1 MKLNLYLKYIFVI
14 IEQTRTLI
22 NRSMTS
28 IDTAV
33 LNKIY
38 HVIVPRK
45 ARQCIVVQL
54 PITTNEDQMEEL
66 IDSMVNILR
75 ENDRK
80 ALVIY
85 LDFVKMDS
93 DTPETT
99 DMYRFY
105 ILSMPSDILVQ
116 LKENSITK
124 AIMYIGFT
132 EDTQECRVLDGRP
145 LDKDIAFHD
154 REEYK
159 APYETPAISF
169 G

>member
-1 MKLNLYLKYIFVI
+1 
-14 IEQTRTLI
+14 
-22 NRSMTS
+22 MTS

-45 ARQCIVVQL
+45 TRQCIVVQL
-54 PITTNEDQMEEL
+54 PITTEDQMEEL
-66 IDSMVNILR
+66 IDSMVNVLQ

-85 LDFVKMDS
+85 LGFVKMDS

-99 DMYRFY
+99 HMYRFY